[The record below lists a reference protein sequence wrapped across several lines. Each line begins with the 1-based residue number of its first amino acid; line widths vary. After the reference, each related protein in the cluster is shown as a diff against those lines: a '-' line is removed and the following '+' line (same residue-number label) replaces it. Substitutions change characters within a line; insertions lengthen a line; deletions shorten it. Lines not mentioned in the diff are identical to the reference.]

1 MLKTAQRSS
10 QQCQTA
16 IEIMAIVDEIARAD
30 GWDSLDECLA
40 EQAALIE
47 TYICFAHAALR
58 AIRRLDDQQTK
69 H

>member
-1 MLKTAQRSS
+1 MLKTTQRLS
-10 QQCQTA
+10 QQCQDS

-30 GWDSLDECLA
+30 GWDSIDECFV
-40 EQAALIE
+40 EQAVLVE

-58 AIRRLDDQQTK
+58 AIRRLACQQTQ